1 MCIWYC
7 SANKTYCRRHAS
19 FFVVVWS
26 VYMVKMMEK
35 PRIQYVQGVLP
46 HTLAKYLRNFQV
58 RDIFHIRGV
67 HHQVVMVLSMIY
79 YCELYQKVLLYFG
92 RNVLRNVNARNTL
105 HSYFFPSSAQI
116 YLGKHFPQEREY
128 KKCGLMVLA

>member
-1 MCIWYC
+1 
-7 SANKTYCRRHAS
+7 
-19 FFVVVWS
+19 
-26 VYMVKMMEK
+26 MVKMMEK

-92 RNVLRNVNARNTL
+92 RNVLRNVNARNTYL
-105 HSYFFPSSAQI
+105 FYLILI
-116 YLGKHFPQEREY
+116 YLRIFFHRQRKYTWGSIFRKSGNTRNA
-128 KKCGLMVLA
+128 V